1 MSPAPHH
8 GESATSHPEPAHRV
22 RHARRAMA
30 ASLLAVSLIAVSA
43 ACDRQDPAPGAH
55 PSPSSPSA
63 SGTSPSRH
71 DGRID
76 TGPAH
81 VTSGSGGVPEVHA
94 VLRNEAELSA
104 FAHRFGNRAD
114 ALTDAA
120 RTTDFSRTALVGW
133 SLTTGCAKWPSA
145 TLRRSGQRLTLIA
158 GRHPPPPPECFV
170 PFHLIAVFTVPK
182 ERLPSEP
189 VFSRPKLNRKSDSH

>member
-1 MSPAPHH
+1 
-8 GESATSHPEPAHRV
+8 
-22 RHARRAMA
+22 MA
-30 ASLLAVSLIAVSA
+30 ASLLAVSLIAASA
-43 ACDRQDPAPGAH
+43 ACDRQDPAPGTH
-55 PSPSSPSA
+55 PSPSA
-63 SGTSPSRH
+63 SPSRH

-76 TGPAH
+76 TGPAQ

-114 ALTDAA
+114 AITEAA